1 MKHHSDIETRRQ
13 KLLSLIKEAKET
25 LRDASSSEPAGRENG
40 KGLICVSTISER
52 LWSVSD
58 SENVFDDLV

>member
-25 LRDASSSEPAGRENG
+25 LRVAFSNEPAGRKNG
-40 KGLICVSTISER
+40 KGLIPVSTINEK

-58 SENVFDDLV
+58 GENVFDDLV